1 MAARSGFGQTVEG
14 RDIKILI
21 TIIILLIIHF
31 QYRLW
36 LGDGSIR
43 EIDAY
48 QQRLD
53 DLKKQVQEKKER
65 NEALYAEVLDLRK
78 GQEAIEER
86 ARDELGMIKE
96 GETFFQVIE
105 ESPSPGA
112 R

>member
-1 MAARSGFGQTVEG
+1 M
-14 RDIKILI
+14 KILI
-21 TIIILLIIHF
+21 AIIILLTIHF

-36 LGDGSIR
+36 IGDGSVAQ
-43 EIDAY
+43 IDTY

-53 DLKKQVQEKKER
+53 ELKTQVEEKRER

-96 GETFFQVIE
+96 DETFFHVLE
-105 ESPSPGA
+105 
-112 R
+112 